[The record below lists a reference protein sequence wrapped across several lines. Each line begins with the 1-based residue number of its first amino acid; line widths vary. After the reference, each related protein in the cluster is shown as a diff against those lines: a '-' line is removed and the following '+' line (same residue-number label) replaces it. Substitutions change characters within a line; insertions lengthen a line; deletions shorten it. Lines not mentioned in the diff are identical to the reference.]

1 MVSRLPS
8 SQTTGQCGPAGWTIF
23 RVAVFRVA
31 VFRIAALLLAC
42 GILSVGLAS
51 RTASGQEFGRA
62 NDIETNAAYFFYGQP
77 GEATIQVNLLG
88 VRASGVYEVPD
99 STNLGKLLSLAGGMN
114 LRPRTEEQERPEVT
128 VRLHRGG
135 QIGGDPAFEALL
147 REILRG
153 ERDVPVLREND
164 TITVDVVQP
173 SSFTF
178 SQGLSIASTLAS
190 IGLLLDRVLNR

>member
-1 MVSRLPS
+1 MTR
-8 SQTTGQCGPAGWTIF
+8 QRGPVGHITYQA
-23 RVAVFRVA
+23 AV
-31 VFRIAALLLAC
+31 LLLVG
-42 GILSVGLAS
+42 GIILGGIAPEAAS
-51 RTASGQEFGRA
+51 AQEFGRA

-99 STNLGKLLSLAGGMN
+99 STDLGKILSLAGGMN

-128 VRLHRGG
+128 IRLHRGG
-135 QIGGDPAFEALL
+135 QIGKDPAFEALL

-153 ERDVPVLREND
+153 ERDVPTLREND